1 MLVLLILMEFFTI
14 SGITVYNLLYI
25 ILQEVKENQKLSD
38 KLRSIHLLTARKHKI
53 DATRQI
59 RQARLLA
66 AKSFNCSLPVHI
78 PHKKQHKI
86 TPDWVLRKD
95 KMKEIQ
101 DPLTA
106 INFVMESFQVKP
118 K

>member
-1 MLVLLILMEFFTI
+1 LLVLLILMELLT
-14 SGITVYNLLYI
+14 ITVYNLLYI
-25 ILQEVKENQKLSD
+25 TLQEVKEDQKLSE

-86 TPDWVLRKD
+86 TPDWVLRRD

>member
-1 MLVLLILMEFFTI
+1 MLIFFLTL
-14 SGITVYNLLYI
+14 NLFF
-25 ILQEVKENQKLSD
+25 QDVRGDKKLSE
-38 KLRSIHLLTARKHKI
+38 KLRSIHCLTARKHKI
-53 DATRQI
+53 DESRQL

-66 AKSFNCSLPVHI
+66 AKSFNSSLPVHL
-78 PHKKQHKI
+78 PQKKQHKI
-86 TPDWVLRKD
+86 RPDWVLHKD

-106 INFVMESFQVKP
+106 VNFVMDSFQLKP

>member
-1 MLVLLILMEFFTI
+1 MELLT
-14 SGITVYNLLYI
+14 ITVYNLLYI
-25 ILQEVKENQKLSD
+25 TLQEVKEDQKLSE

-86 TPDWVLRKD
+86 TPGYVK
-95 KMKEIQ
+95 KV
-101 DPLTA
+101 
-106 INFVMESFQVKP
+106 INSDGQQFHQYQQNQQSSLS
-118 K
+118 